1 MFRRCVTPR
10 VVVPKGS
17 VNAHQT
23 KVTLRPAKIP
33 TMSGKRVRFV
43 PRRALSIVPDQC
55 PKKIREETD
64 MESHKDL
71 QGPNSNE
78 IGHSIEHFDL
88 YSEVFGPGSS
98 TLDVAIPALFRQT
111 WFFPGSYNV
120 PYYNAFTE
128 APIQFNPNQ

>member
-55 PKKIREETD
+55 LKKIPPETD
-64 MESHKDL
+64 MESQK
-71 QGPNSNE
+71 
-78 IGHSIEHFDL
+78 
-88 YSEVFGPGSS
+88 
-98 TLDVAIPALFRQT
+98 
-111 WFFPGSYNV
+111 
-120 PYYNAFTE
+120 E
-128 APIQFNPNQ
+128 APKAEKTCSSCKDCPGAVQDTATDWNKVSILGSGIIIGASSAGLPGAVVGLLRCL